1 MNLFSIGIS
10 HHTAVVDVRER
21 MWLSPEETREALPEL
36 RDRFF
41 TECMLVTTCNRTE
54 VYGISQAATVDERAL
69 VAYMLELKR
78 TGDHVRPDHFF
89 SHQSGGAVHHL
100 FKVSAGID
108 SMVLGDIQIL
118 SQVKE
123 AYMFARDLGTI
134 GPVMNRLMQASLHVG
149 KRVRT
154 ETGLCEG
161 AVSVSYAAVEL
172 ASKIFADLSK
182 KSVLLIGAGETG
194 ELTLRHLVGKG
205 IGQIRIAN
213 RTRAKAEALV
223 AEFGGTVVDY
233 EQIVDSLRAVDI
245 VITSVNSPS
254 YVVQPDDV
262 QKVMRQRSHMPLF
275 LIDIGVPRNVNPTV
289 RRIDNVFLY
298 DIDSLNTIV
307 DRNLGKRKEEL
318 PRVTNII
325 REEMVVFF
333 HWYKSLQV
341 TPTIQDLRET
351 FEVIRQQEVERNINR
366 FKPEDRELVDL
377 VTKRIINKLLHQ
389 PLTNLKQGA
398 ENGSR
403 GSETMQRIKVLR
415 DLFGIPGGGGD
426 RGA

>member
-1 MNLFSIGIS
+1 
-10 HHTAVVDVRER
+10 
-21 MWLSPEETREALPEL
+21 
-36 RDRFF
+36 
-41 TECMLVTTCNRTE
+41 
-54 VYGISQAATVDERAL
+54 
-69 VAYMLELKR
+69 
-78 TGDHVRPDHFF
+78 
-89 SHQSGGAVHHL
+89 
-100 FKVSAGID
+100 
-108 SMVLGDIQIL
+108 
-118 SQVKE
+118 
-123 AYMFARDLGTI
+123 
-134 GPVMNRLMQASLHVG
+134 
-149 KRVRT
+149 
-154 ETGLCEG
+154 
-161 AVSVSYAAVEL
+161 VSYAAVEL

-223 AEFGGTVVDY
+223 AEVGGPVVDY

-245 VITSVNSPS
+245 VITSVTSPS

-262 QKVMRQRSHMPLF
+262 QRVMRQRSHMPLF
-275 LIDIGVPRNVNPTV
+275 LIDIGVPRNVNPAA
-289 RRIDNVFLY
+289 RKIDNVFLY
-298 DIDSLNTIV
+298 DMDSLNAIV
-307 DRNLGKRKEEL
+307 DRNLGKRKEQL

-325 REEMVVFF
+325 REEMVAFF

-341 TPTIQDLRET
+341 TPTIHDLRET
-351 FEVIRQQEVERNINR
+351 FEAIRQQEVEKNINR